1 MRNILLLLSV
11 FFCFNLELKAESF
24 RLLPLY
30 KTSFNIDDT
39 LTTKNDVIDNFLKE
53 DSIEK
58 KIEYIRQYIK
68 EEEDLKELFKSLE
81 KINRDKKQDIS
92 FLLMEYKD
100 KFNFSRWNR
109 GSIYSFVNATKVT
122 KADDISNVL
131 LAFKNNKNFDF
142 KYIYFGKNLFSFD
155 IYDLID
161 ANNYTEINKIY
172 KVLMNNNLDL
182 YVLSHS
188 IREYYTY
195 KVNKLWGDSFNKKRL
210 DLSDLAKKN
219 DEFLFN
225 VVTFLRENNIKEK
238 IIYDKGYEHL
248 ATLPRV
254 LREDFFKEFSDKTQK
269 ALLAYYI
276 IDSKDLETLNDYY
289 GSNYNFKSLK
299 GYLEFI
305 AYSEYNWIFAT
316 LIILYIFLES
326 RKIILTRLYNK
337 EKNELIL
344 SSRDFFY
351 ENKIEKNEILPIKL
365 IIDKYKL
372 YNSLVENYDKLYIK
386 SLKLGLYNKAN
397 KNKLTNL
404 KREITSL
411 EKDIK
416 ILKEELIN
424 LEQKFQTKELQNL
437 INIKTRI
444 EKLKDSTTFA
454 YILDNV
460 IKVQNEINELLE
472 NYTDDKFSDVKI
484 KEIESF
490 IQKLEKELKESSI
503 YLEEYN
509 KLITLSNPYDILGV
523 NNKDDISVIKK
534 KWKEL
539 CIKYHSDKNI
549 DKPQYV
555 KDIYEETIKIINN
568 AWDIISKQDKKVI

>member
-1 MRNILLLLSV
+1 MRSILLLLSV

-24 RLLPLY
+24 RLLP
-30 KTSFNIDDT
+30 SFKSSFDT
-39 LTTKNDVIDNFLKE
+39 DNSLPLKKDVVDNFLKK

-58 KIEYIRQYIK
+58 KIEYIRQYIE

-81 KINRDKKQDIS
+81 KIRGKKQDIS

-109 GSIYSFVNATKVT
+109 GSIISFVYATKVT

-142 KYIYFGKNLFSFD
+142 NDIYYLNNHFRFD
-155 IYDLID
+155 IYNLID
-161 ANNYTEINKIY
+161 NNNYTEINKIY
-172 KVLMNNNLDL
+172 KVFMDNNIKLFTLN
-182 YVLSHS
+182 YI
-188 IREYYTY
+188 IREYYKD
-195 KVNKLWGDSFNKKRL
+195 KVNEVWGDSFNKKRL

-238 IIYDKGYEHL
+238 INYEEGYEHL

-254 LREDFFKEFSDKTQK
+254 LREDFFKEFSDKTKK

-289 GSNYNFKSLK
+289 ASNYNFKSLK
-299 GYLEFI
+299 GYLEFV
-305 AYSEYNWIFAT
+305 AYSQYNWIFAT
-316 LIILYIFLES
+316 LIILYIFVES

-337 EKNELIL
+337 EKNELI
-344 SSRDFFY
+344 SSNRDFFY
-351 ENKIEKNEILPIKL
+351 ANKIEKNEILPIKL

-372 YNSLVENYDKLYIK
+372 YDSLIHNYDKLYIK
-386 SLKLGLYNKAN
+386 SLKLGLYNPAN
-397 KNKLTNL
+397 KNKLTSL
-404 KREITSL
+404 KKEINSL
-411 EKDIK
+411 KKEIE

-424 LEQKFQTKELQNL
+424 LEEKFQTKQLQNL

-444 EKLKDSTTFA
+444 EKLKDSTTFS
-454 YILDNV
+454 YILDSI
-460 IKVQNEINELLE
+460 IKVHNEINELLE
-472 NYTDDKFSDVKI
+472 NYTDDKFSDSKI
-484 KEIESF
+484 KEIETF
-490 IQKLEKELKESSI
+490 IQKIEEQVNESSI

-509 KLITLSNPYDILGV
+509 RLIELKSPYDVLGV
-523 NNKDDISVIKK
+523 DEKDDISVMKK

-539 CIKYHSDKNI
+539 CLKYHSDKNI
-549 DKPQYV
+549 DKPKYI
-555 KDIYEETIKIINN
+555 KDIFEETIKIINN
-568 AWDIISKQDKKVI
+568 AWDIISKQNKKEI

>member
-182 YVLSHS
+182 YVLSHN

>member
-1 MRNILLLLSV
+1 MI
-11 FFCFNLELKAESF
+11 FNLELSA
-24 RLLPLY
+24 
-30 KTSFNIDDT
+30 KTFDT
-39 LTTKNDVIDNFLKE
+39 MPYDNRDEITVSFLKE
-53 DSIEK
+53 PDKNQKIKIIDSYINTKDDFTSFINSLGNELNK
-58 KIEYIRQYIK
+58 SPQYKGNFIYLVEYYV
-68 EEEDLKELFKSLE
+68 
-81 KINRDKKQDIS
+81 N
-92 FLLMEYKD
+92 
-100 KFNFSRWNR
+100 KFNNINSQKN
-109 GSIYSFVNATKVT
+109 SIDNQNIFATLYETTIT
-122 KADDISNVL
+122 KADDVEEFIMLLKKNKDLSNLEINIFMRNSFKFIPSLIDTNNFSEMEKVL
-131 LAFKNNKNFDF
+131 IIVKENKF
-142 KYIYFGKNLFSFD
+142 YRNLVIQQFESSINSLVFD
-155 IYDLID
+155 I
-161 ANNYTEINKIY
+161 E
-172 KVLMNNNLDL
+172 
-182 YVLSHS
+182 
-188 IREYYTY
+188 RE
-195 KVNKLWGDSFNKKRL
+195 SFNKKRI
-210 DLSDLAKKN
+210 DLSDFVKSK
-219 DEFLFN
+219 EEIIS
-225 VVTFLRENNIKEK
+225 TTLR
-238 IIYDKGYEHL
+238 
-248 ATLPRV
+248 
-254 LREDFFKEFSDKTQK
+254 
-269 ALLAYYI
+269 
-276 IDSKDLETLNDYY
+276 TLNKYGITISFETNGDIRNCGTVFKKPNLYSELPSNVQELVLDYCKVDK
-289 GSNYNFKSLK
+289 SNKGKVDEQIEWYKPGYNFKSLK
-299 GYLEFI
+299 GYLEFV
-305 AYSEYNWIFAT
+305 AYSQYNWIFAA

-472 NYTDDKFSDVKI
+472 NYTDDKFSDAKI

>member
-39 LTTKNDVIDNFLKE
+39 LTPKNDVIDNFLKE

-109 GSIYSFVNATKVT
+109 VSISSFVNATKVT

-142 KYIYFGKNLFSFD
+142 KNIYFFNNLFSFD

-182 YVLSHS
+182 YVISRN

-472 NYTDDKFSDVKI
+472 NYTDDKFSDAKI

>member
-1 MRNILLLLSV
+1 MLLLSV

-24 RLLPLY
+24 RLLPSY
-30 KTSFNIDDT
+30 KSSFNIDDT
-39 LTTKNDVIDNFLKE
+39 LTPKNDVIDNFLKE

-109 GSIYSFVNATKVT
+109 GSINSFVNATKVT

-142 KYIYFGKNLFSFD
+142 KDIYFLNNFFSFD

-182 YVLSHS
+182 YVLSYK

-195 KVNKLWGDSFNKKRL
+195 KVNQLWGDSFNKKRL

-238 IIYDKGYEHL
+238 INYDKGYEHL

-299 GYLEFI
+299 GYLEFV
-305 AYSEYNWIFAT
+305 AYSQYNWIFAA

-386 SLKLGLYNKAN
+386 SLKLGLYNTAN
-397 KNKLTNL
+397 KNKLTSL
-404 KREITSL
+404 KNEITSL
-411 EKDIK
+411 KKEIE

-424 LEQKFQTKELQNL
+424 LEEKFQTKELQNL

-444 EKLKDSTTFA
+444 EKLKDSTTFG
-454 YILDNV
+454 YILDSI

-472 NYTDDKFSDVKI
+472 NYTDDKFSDSKI
-484 KEIESF
+484 KEIENF
-490 IQKLEKELKESSI
+490 IQKIEEQVNESSI

-509 KLITLSNPYDILGV
+509 RLVELKSPYDILGV
-523 NNKDDISVIKK
+523 DEKDDISVIKK

-539 CIKYHSDKNI
+539 CLKYHSDKNI
-549 DKPQYV
+549 DKPKYI
-555 KDIYEETIKIINN
+555 KDIFEETIKIINN
-568 AWDIISKQDKKVI
+568 AWDIISKQNKKEI